1 MNDQAKFASS
11 NTCIVL
17 IDIWG
22 LSAPQILALG
32 STHDAWEQTR
42 SKIAELVEIANEHKF
57 PLYFN
62 NQRWPI
68 PPHPRLRKALLAS
81 GLPITSQMFV
91 KEAYPQMPW
100 QGSPSREIRNTV
112 DPSRFENLVYAGY
125 AAEACLAF
133 RKEGYRK
140 LGARHNS
147 FLIKDATLV
156 QFVLYQWKHG
166 EFLWPE
172 YSKVMKARTPEEPL
186 PWESAQDLIDE
197 TLLFCDNYA
206 SRFTMPLTVAEF
218 REMLT

>member
-1 MNDQAKFASS
+1 MNITRFTPS

-22 LSAPQILALG
+22 LSAQQVLALG
-32 STHDAWEQTR
+32 PVCAAWEQTR

-57 PLYFN
+57 PLCFN
-62 NQRWPI
+62 NRGWPI
-68 PPHPRLRKALLAS
+68 PPHPRLRKVLLAS
-81 GLPITSQMFV
+81 RLPITPQMFV

-100 QGSPSREIRNTV
+100 RGSPQREICNTV
-112 DPSRFENLVYAGY
+112 APSRFENLIYAGY
-125 AAEACLAF
+125 AADACVAA

-156 QFVLYQWKHG
+156 QFVLYHG
-166 EFLWPE
+166 QRESLWPE
-172 YSKVMKARTPEEPL
+172 YSKVMKARLSEEPL

-197 TLLFCDNYA
+197 TLFFCDNYA
-206 SRFTMPLTVAEF
+206 SRFATPLTVTEF
-218 REMLT
+218 KEML